1 MQPPSALVLLSAA
14 TLLVAVTELV
24 PTASAFQVG
33 SQGRVMWDNNCDFY
47 GQDSYSVRAGGESC
61 GDLCINDS
69 GCTHWTWTNY
79 NGGTCW
85 FKSGG
90 NPGTSWLSGAA
101 CGYVV
106 GRAAD
111 ASSSNSNQNIASSG
125 GSYNNGLSAAET
137 SEMLSRINSYRAQ
150 NGVGALTI
158 SATLMAAALL
168 HSQQQAQTCTV
179 GHPSPDGTDFSQR
192 ITNQGYHWST
202 VSENVAGGQTS
213 VDQVMTAW
221 YNSPAHKKNLLD
233 SVVTEVGFAKAT
245 NSGCGS
251 YQVYWTQDF
260 AKPA

>member
-1 MQPPSALVLLSAA
+1 MQPPSALLLLSAV
-14 TLLVAVTELV
+14 TLLAAATVLV

-47 GQDSYSVRAGGESC
+47 GQDTYSVRAGGESC
-61 GDLCINDS
+61 GDLCNNDGS
-69 GCTHWTWTNY
+69 CTHWTWTNY

-85 FKSGG
+85 LKSGG
-90 NPGTSWLSGAA
+90 NSGTNWLSGAA

-111 ASSSNSNQNIASSG
+111 SSSSSQI
-125 GSYNNGLSAAET
+125 SVSSDNNGLSAAET
-137 SEMLSRINSYRAQ
+137 NEMLSRINQYRAQ
-150 NGVGALTI
+150 NGAGALTI
-158 SATLMAAALL
+158 SATLTAAALI

-179 GHPSPDGTDFSQR
+179 GHASPDGTDFSQR
-192 ITNQGYHWST
+192 ITNQGYRWST

-221 YNSPAHKKNLLD
+221 YNSPAHKKNMLD
-233 SVVTEVGFAKAT
+233 SVVTQVGFAKAV

-251 YQVYWTQDF
+251 YQIFWTQDF